1 MEKGDKRLP
10 GIACGT
16 GGVET
21 CLSVP
26 QRGLPAPVPLK
37 TCITTNPF
45 TMKSNHS
52 RRFAWPLFLI
62 LFTFCLPSLAQ
73 KHCIKGLVADSASRE
88 ALPYVSVSIQTDS
101 TVSAISLTDAS
112 GVFALPFDSVGT
124 FRLHINYVGYKPY
137 DKPLRILPS
146 DTALNLGRILLSAE
160 TQSVNLKSAEVIGRA
175 SSLTI
180 NKDTFT
186 YSSKA
191 MILDPGVTLSA
202 MISQMPGVK
211 MDKDGNL
218 TWMGKK
224 VESILIGGKKFFG
237 GDIKTALQ
245 NLPAEMIA
253 NLKLY
258 DKKSDD
264 TERTGIDDGQR
275 TTVIDVG
282 IKKEYQGSWTATLNA
297 GAGHESKWMGRAF
310 LSRFSPRLRTSF
322 STNNNNLNGDMR
334 VDENGNW
341 YVSGFKLGWST
352 INTASFN
359 LAWDSQDD
367 KRSKGYKEIN
377 ANLSYDR
384 SDIDQRENIWQENF
398 LPGQEHVWWIQRSKS
413 DYLTQN
419 LNGSFSYSM
428 NIDSLTQATV
438 NLFATNE
445 NDRKDATQVS
455 ATMNSNPEEFG
466 VSNVIDMIS
475 TSSLP
480 ENVKQEMVNTMDKR
494 SLSRTKNRDYGGSF
508 QMRHR
513 FAGTMNQL
521 GFSLN
526 TKFTRS
532 RGNADY
538 NYYDGHIY
546 SSGVDVPDFDRQY
559 SPRPTRSNGMGVSVY
574 YNHQIMKQMWWNIN
588 YMFNYTRKSDDRFY
602 YLTNAL
608 PGWDDLGQHP
618 LGEIPQIGSGVS
630 LPLDE
635 NSTEIVDYNRANTIG
650 TTLSGTIG
658 KWETGMQVLWGL
670 NKRSYEYNR
679 VGGPDTIA
687 NKTFSSPSTFARLKY
702 KFTDRTSLSAY
713 YNGSTRTP
721 DMYDLI
727 DATDTSD
734 PQMVRYGNPN
744 LKSSWSNN
752 VSLQFNTFREPR
764 QAAIWAYVGWTG
776 TNRNSARIMNYNP
789 ETGYYHYKPVNIDG
803 QWSTLAMTGV
813 NFKLD
818 KKKEWTLDFTASAN
832 YGETPA
838 YVGIEGGEQQINT
851 ISRTI
856 ASANLSLS
864 FRRNKFAFRAHGNI
878 NPQWNRNSV
887 QKESDE
893 DNLSFSYDVN
903 MSYTTPWGM
912 GFGSDFTVWSRR
924 GFRSQ
929 DMNNDQYIWN
939 ANITQTLFKDKSLTL
954 KLEGVDMLDS
964 RRAETMGYS
973 AYANYI
979 YRYNSF
985 KRYFLFSVIYRFGF
999 GKKKAATA
1007 SVGNVDYAN

>member
-1 MEKGDKRLP
+1 MKN
-10 GIACGT
+10 I
-16 GGVET
+16 
-21 CLSVP
+21 
-26 QRGLPAPVPLK
+26 PV
-37 TCITTNPF
+37 CRI
-45 TMKSNHS
+45 
-52 RRFAWPLFLI
+52 AWPLL
-62 LFTFCLPSLAQ
+62 LFMLAAALPAVAQ
-73 KHCIKGLVADSASRE
+73 RHIIKGLVTDSASKE
-88 ALPYVSVSIQTDS
+88 ALPYVSVAIQTDS
-101 TVSAISLTDAS
+101 IVSAISLTDERGEFS
-112 GVFALPFDSVGT
+112 LPIDSVGT
-124 FRLHINYVGYKPY
+124 FQLSVRFVGYAPY
-137 DKPLRILPS
+137 DRPVKILPS
-146 DTALNLGRILLSAE
+146 DSTVNLGNILLKPE
-160 TQSVNLKSAEVIGRA
+160 TQSVNLKSAEVVGRA
-175 SSLTI
+175 SALTI

-245 NLPAEMIA
+245 NLPAEMIE

-297 GAGHESKWMGRAF
+297 GGGHESKWMGRAF

-322 STNNNNLNGDMR
+322 STNNNNLNGDMQ

-352 INTASFN
+352 INTANFN

-384 SDIDQRENIWQENF
+384 SDVDQRENIWQENF
-398 LPGQEHVWWIQRSKS
+398 LPGQEHVWWIQRSKT

-419 LNGSFSYSM
+419 LNGNFSYSM

-445 NDRKDATQVS
+445 NDRKDAIQVS
-455 ATMNSNPEEFG
+455 ATMNSDPEEFG

-494 SLSRTKNRDYGGSF
+494 SLSRTKNRDYGGSL

-559 SPRPTRSNGMGVSVY
+559 SPRPTRSNGMGFSVY

-588 YMFNYTRKSDDRFY
+588 YMFDYTRKSDDRFY

-618 LGEIPQIGSGVS
+618 LGEIPPIGSGVDI
-630 LPLDE
+630 PVDE
-635 NSTEIVDYNRANTIG
+635 NSTEIVDYSRQHTVI
-650 TTLSGTIG
+650 TSLSGTIG
-658 KWETGMQVLWGL
+658 KWEPSVQVIWAA
-670 NKRSYEYNR
+670 NKRRYDFSR
-679 VGGPDTIA
+679 VGGPDTVA
-687 NKTFSSPSTFARLKY
+687 NKLFMTPYVYTRLRY
-702 KFTDRTSLSAY
+702 KFTDRTSLTAGYS
-713 YNGSTRTP
+713 GSSRIP

-727 DATDTSD
+727 DVTDTSD
-734 PQMVRYGNPN
+734 PQMVRRGNPN
-744 LKSSWSNN
+744 LKSSWSNGVN
-752 VSLQFNTFREPR
+752 LQFNTFLVPR
-764 QAAIWAYVGWTG
+764 QTSIWAFVNWRK
-776 TNRNSARIMNYNP
+776 TNRSNARIMNYNP
-789 ETGYYHYKPVNIDG
+789 ETGYYHWMPVNIDG
-803 QWSTLAMTGV
+803 QWNIMSAMGV
-813 NFKLD
+813 QFNID
-818 KKKEWTLDFTASAN
+818 KKNEWTMNFTASPN
-832 YGETPA
+832 YSETPA
-838 YVGIEGGEQQINT
+838 LLGIEGGEQQINT
-851 ISRTI
+851 MSST
-856 ASANLSLS
+856 NLAADLSFS
-864 FRRNKFAFRAHGNI
+864 FRRNKFSFRAHGNV
-878 NPQWNRNSV
+878 NPRWNRNSV

-893 DNLSFSYDVN
+893 NNLTFSYDVN
-903 MSYTTPWGM
+903 LSYTTPWGM
-912 GFGSDFTVWSRR
+912 GFGSDFTVQSRR
-924 GFRSQ
+924 GYRSAELN
-929 DMNNDQYIWN
+929 DDQYIWN
-939 ANITQTLFKDKSLTL
+939 ANISQTLLKDKSLTL
-954 KLEGVDMLDS
+954 KVEGVDMLDS
-964 RRAETMGYS
+964 RRADFISYT
-973 AYANYI
+973 ATANSI
-979 YRYNSF
+979 TNYNSF
-985 KRYFLFSVIYRFGF
+985 KRYVLFSVIYRFGF
-999 GKKKAATA
+999 GKKKAAVPVYNIDYTG
-1007 SVGNVDYAN
+1007 GNVDYAD